1 MQAYPSLYLMG
12 SRVVLENFLYKSNL
26 WRTHWQL
33 YSIIYIPS
41 KNYQKWHKHN
51 KFSIL
56 FYNLLRWHIVI
67 RTTLFF
73 HIFPWDQLNLYH
85 FYYTPIIIYRINNY
99 EICWAII
106 DYTYWKTAILDIMK
120 SEIKWFLSQHM
131 TDMVGSITIIIFFII
146 KKQKWSSKKKEAEM
160 KIQNIWKKRRRNRIL
175 IFFLI

>member
-56 FYNLLRWHIVI
+56 FYNLLRWYIVI
-67 RTTLFF
+67 RTTLFSHETNF
-73 HIFPWDQLNLYH
+73 TSLLF
-85 FYYTPIIIYRINNY
+85 TIYCINNC